1 MARKHADRAAKKS
14 HGPANKERLAKQ
26 QQIAEVRPRRAD
38 CIPRHRQQQAR
49 RPSAIRHQ
57 PCQAGCL
64 CQCAQVVETSCWFL
78 GNGLTL
84 ARRAQKKILVQSLF
98 DKFDTDFSKN
108 LDFEGA
114 PASPFCMVQGRLCGQ
129 AGVLC
134 WVGEGGGSR
143 SRWLGLLG
151 MAEAKCPLVGRKHL
165 SVSECATD
173 CVARPEM
180 KNFLQE
186 YSVTRAQ
193 NEAEAKAKAEVTCL
207 LLCVLLSQRSDRSR
221 AAE

>member
-134 WVGEGGGSR
+134 WVGGGGPDQGGWGCWGWPRQSAHWWGG
-143 SRWLGLLG
+143 STFLY
-151 MAEAKCPLVGRKHL
+151 L
-165 SVSECATD
+165 SVQRTA
-173 CVARPEM
+173 
-180 KNFLQE
+180 LL
-186 YSVTRAQ
+186 AQ
-193 NEAEAKAKAEVTCL
+193 
-207 LLCVLLSQRSDRSR
+207 R
-221 AAE
+221 